1 MLFSLLYIILA
12 AFGLGLLIF
21 IHEYGHYWMARREGM
36 TVEAFSIGFGKPLY
50 TWEKDG
56 VKWQL
61 CWLPFGGFV
70 RIAGMEKKGTLEP
83 SQIPDGFYGKKPWSR
98 IKVALAGPFVNIVFA
113 FAIFFVLWALGGR
126 AKPFSEY
133 THLIG
138 SVDTSSTLYADGVRP
153 GDEIKEINK
162 KPFNN
167 FQDFLFAAI
176 LEDAPPQ
183 VSGLK
188 VNYLKQTSTPFQYR
202 FEFAKGAPI
211 NERIQTMLYTL
222 RPASYLIYNQKYS
235 LALDNN
241 SPMKASGIEDGDR
254 ILWVD
259 GEVMFSKDQL
269 VQTINQPKALL
280 TVQRGN
286 QTFLSRVPRLKVSD
300 LRINSNQRAEIED
313 WQHEAKIKGKAAD
326 LFFIPYNLTNNCRI
340 ENPYSYLNEETREQQ
355 HVASERSPLEVPLQS
370 GDRVIAVDGITV
382 NSTYQMMDL
391 LQNRHIQ
398 IIVKKDH
405 VAHSVSWK
413 EADRA
418 FVEGIQWNDLDR
430 MIQSIGT
437 SQPIKALGNLKL
449 LNPVAP
455 KPLSQLSISN
465 EKREEFEA
473 QAKEQLKRIE
483 EIKDPKQRA
492 QALQMLQ
499 QEQNK
504 LKLGIVMLDG
514 TVNYNPSPFVLFGN
528 VLQETWKT
536 IVALFTGTISPK
548 YMSGP
553 VGIVQVMQQSWG
565 SGFKEALYWLAMI
578 SINLGILNLLPI
590 PVLDG
595 GHVCFSLW
603 EWITGKPIK
612 SKTMER
618 LILPFIILLVT
629 LFIYLTY
636 NDLMRLFTGF
646 LK

>member
-1 MLFSLLYIILA
+1 MVLSLLYIILA

-36 TVEAFSIGFGKPLY
+36 TVEAFSIGFGKPIY
-50 TWEKDG
+50 TWERDG

-70 RIAGMEKKGTLEP
+70 RIAGMEKKGNLEP
-83 SQIPDGFYGKKPWSR
+83 SEIPNGFFGKKPWSR
-98 IKVALAGPFVNIVFA
+98 IKVALAGPIVNIIFA
-113 FAIFFVLWALGGR
+113 FLIFCVLWALGGR

-138 SVDTSSTLYADGVRP
+138 SVDTSSNIYADGVRP
-153 GDEIKEINK
+153 GDEIKEINH
-162 KPFNN
+162 KPFRN

-188 VNYLKQTSTPFQYR
+188 INYLKQTSSPFQYR
-202 FEFAKGAPI
+202 FGFAKGSPI
-211 NERIQTMLYTL
+211 GERVQAMLYTM
-222 RPASYLIYNQKYS
+222 RPASYLIYNQKFS
-235 LALDNN
+235 LALDSN
-241 SPMKASGIEDGDR
+241 SPMNVSGIEDGDR

-259 GEVMFSKDQL
+259 GELMFSKDQL

-286 QTFLSRVPRLKVSD
+286 EVFLSRVPRLKISD
-300 LRINSNQRAEIED
+300 LRINSHQSAEIED
-313 WQHEAKIKGKAAD
+313 WQHEAKIKGKFSD
-326 LFFIPYNLTNNCRI
+326 LFFIPYDLTNNCRI
-340 ENPYSYLNEETREQQ
+340 ENPYSYLNEENLEQKP
-355 HVASERSPLEVPLQS
+355 VGSERSPMEIPLES
-370 GDRVIAVDGITV
+370 GDKVIAVDGLAV
-382 NSTYQMMDL
+382 HSTYEMMDL
-391 LQNRHIQ
+391 LQSRHIQ
-398 IIVKKDH
+398 IIVKKDQSKS
-405 VAHSVSWK
+405 SVSWK
-413 EADRA
+413 EADKA
-418 FVEGIQWNDLDR
+418 YLEGIQWNDLNKV
-430 MIQSIGT
+430 IQSIGT
-437 SQPIKALGNLKL
+437 PNAIRNLGNLKL
-449 LNPVAP
+449 LNPVTP
-455 KPLSQLSISN
+455 KPLSQLSISS
-465 EKREEFEA
+465 EKREELDA
-473 QAKEQLKRIE
+473 QTKAQLKQIE

-492 QALQMLQ
+492 QAMQMLQ

-504 LKLGIVMLDG
+504 LKLGIVMQDG
-514 TVNYNPSPFVLFGN
+514 VVNYNPTPFVLFGN

-536 IVALFTGTISPK
+536 IAALFTGTISPK

-595 GHVCFSLW
+595 GHVCFSIW
-603 EWITGKPIK
+603 ESITGKPIK

-618 LILPFIILLVT
+618 LIIPFVILLVS

-636 NDLMRLFTGF
+636 NDLMRLFSAF
-646 LK
+646 FN

>member
-1 MLFSLLYIILA
+1 MLSLLYIVLA

-21 IHEYGHYWMARREGM
+21 IHEYGHYWMARKEGM
-36 TVEAFSIGFGKPLY
+36 TVEAFSIGFGKPIY
-50 TWEKDG
+50 TWERDG
-56 VKWQL
+56 VKWQF

-83 SQIPDGFYGKKPWSR
+83 SQIPDGFYGKKPLSR
-98 IKVALAGPFVNIVFA
+98 IKVALAGPIVNILFA
-113 FAIFFVLWALGGR
+113 FAIFCVLWALGGR

-138 SVDTSSTLYADGVRP
+138 SIDSSSNIYADGVRP
-153 GDEIKEINK
+153 GDEIKEINH
-162 KPFNN
+162 KPFRN

-176 LEDAPPQ
+176 LEDTPPQ

-188 VNYLKQTSTPFQYR
+188 INYLQQTSTPFQYK
-202 FEFAKGAPI
+202 FGFAKGSPI
-211 NERIQTMLYTL
+211 SERIQAMLYTM

-235 LALDNN
+235 LALDSN
-241 SPMKASGIEDGDR
+241 SPMNASGIEDGDR

-280 TVQRGN
+280 TVQRGSEV
-286 QTFLSRVPRLKVSD
+286 FLSRVPRLKISD
-300 LRINSNQRAEIED
+300 LRINSQQRAEIED
-313 WQHEAKIKGKAAD
+313 WQHEAKLKGKFSD
-326 LFFIPYNLTNNCRI
+326 LFFIPYDLTNDCRV
-340 ENPYSYLNEETREQQ
+340 ENSFSYLNEENLEQQ
-355 HVASERSPLEVPLQS
+355 PLASDRSPMEIPLMS
-370 GDRVIAVDGITV
+370 GDRVIAVDGLPV
-382 NSTYQMMDL
+382 HSTYEMMDL
-391 LQNRHIQ
+391 LQGRHIQ
-398 IIVKKDH
+398 IIVKKDQQKTP
-405 VAHSVSWK
+405 VSWK
-413 EADRA
+413 EADKA
-418 FVEGIQWNDLDR
+418 FIAGIQWNDLNK

-437 SQPIKALGNLKL
+437 PDAIRTLGNLKL
-449 LNPVAP
+449 LNPVTP
-455 KPLSQLSISN
+455 KPLSQLSISS

-473 QAKEQLKRIE
+473 QVKAQLKQIE

-492 QALQMLQ
+492 QAMQMLS

-514 TVNYNPSPFVLFGN
+514 AVNYNPSPFVLFGN
-528 VLQETWKT
+528 VFQETWKT
-536 IVALFTGTISPK
+536 ITALFTGTISPK

-595 GHVCFSLW
+595 GHVCFSVW
-603 EWITGKPIK
+603 ESITGKPIK

-618 LILPFIILLVT
+618 LIIPFVILLVA

-636 NDLMRLFTGF
+636 NDLTRLFSGF
-646 LK
+646 FN